1 MQSAATCDHRFK
13 VLTGKVKQ
21 NITGMDERHS
31 SKHPCVKKPDSSYIN
46 DGGRIL
52 RAGAHKKMR
61 SHEKEEEGRR
71 DDNECAGSI
80 DRGGATAGPSSV
92 SLSLHQLQNVGLT
105 ATMAM
110 DHSNGGEEIGLASI
124 IFKWVKT

>member
-1 MQSAATCDHRFK
+1 M
-13 VLTGKVKQ
+13 
-21 NITGMDERHS
+21 
-31 SKHPCVKKPDSSYIN
+31 
-46 DGGRIL
+46 
-52 RAGAHKKMR
+52 RAGVHKKMR

-80 DRGGATAGPSSV
+80 DRGGVQDV
-92 SLSLHQLQNVGLT
+92 SLSLYQLQNVGLT

>member
-1 MQSAATCDHRFK
+1 M
-13 VLTGKVKQ
+13 
-21 NITGMDERHS
+21 
-31 SKHPCVKKPDSSYIN
+31 
-46 DGGRIL
+46 

-61 SHEKEEEGRR
+61 SHEKEEEEGRR

-80 DRGGATAGPSSV
+80 DRGGVQDV
-92 SLSLHQLQNVGLT
+92 SLSLYQLQNVGLT

>member
-1 MQSAATCDHRFK
+1 M
-13 VLTGKVKQ
+13 
-21 NITGMDERHS
+21 
-31 SKHPCVKKPDSSYIN
+31 
-46 DGGRIL
+46 
-52 RAGAHKKMR
+52 RAGVHKKMR
-61 SHEKEEEGRR
+61 SHEKEEEEGRR

-80 DRGGATAGPSSV
+80 DRGGVQDV
-92 SLSLHQLQNVGLT
+92 SLSLSLYQLQNVGLT

>member
-1 MQSAATCDHRFK
+1 MQTAATCDHRLK

-31 SKHPCVKKPDSSYIN
+31 SKHPCVKKPDFSYIN

-80 DRGGATAGPSSV
+80 DRGGVQDV
-92 SLSLHQLQNVGLT
+92 SLSLSLYQLQNVGLT

>member
-1 MQSAATCDHRFK
+1 M
-13 VLTGKVKQ
+13 
-21 NITGMDERHS
+21 
-31 SKHPCVKKPDSSYIN
+31 
-46 DGGRIL
+46 

-80 DRGGATAGPSSV
+80 DRGGVQDV
-92 SLSLHQLQNVGLT
+92 SLSLSLYQLQNVGLT